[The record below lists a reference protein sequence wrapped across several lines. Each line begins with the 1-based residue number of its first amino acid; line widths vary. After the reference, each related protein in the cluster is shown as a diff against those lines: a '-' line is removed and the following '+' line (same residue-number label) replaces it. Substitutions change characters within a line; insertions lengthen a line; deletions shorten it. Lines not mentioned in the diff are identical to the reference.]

1 MPIANGTIESFLF
14 IVISSGARIPNIK
27 SSVIDEAILQ
37 LKKTAKIKEDELQ
50 NGKQLNY

>member
-37 LKKTAKIKEDELQ
+37 LKTAKIKEDELQ